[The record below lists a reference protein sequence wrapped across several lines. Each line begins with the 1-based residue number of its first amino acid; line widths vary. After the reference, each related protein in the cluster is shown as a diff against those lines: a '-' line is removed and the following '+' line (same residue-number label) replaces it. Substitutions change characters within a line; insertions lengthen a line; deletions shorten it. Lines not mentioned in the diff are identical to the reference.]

1 MMIQGV
7 RADTGGREGKWV
19 GLIIVFILSFATV
32 AIPFHQAES
41 HVKAVLDHQILVTDV
56 EQENLAMLSELR
68 LAHEE
73 IRDLRMDLD
82 GEWPSVVSLKDEWVA
97 PFVEDQSWKRKGSH
111 NWLLDERG
119 YYFSTPS
126 EYATP
131 SEQATSSEDTV
142 PSEYATPSEQ
152 ATSSEDTV
160 PSEYAASSDHGFA
173 DSFILN
179 ANSVSPEIWIF
190 FGGVA
195 KQPATFD
202 QHTLESS
209 GWKMVVNESEVE
221 QYHAS
226 SH

>member
-1 MMIQGV
+1 MIQGV

-19 GLIIVFILSFATV
+19 GLIIVFILSFSTV

-41 HVKAVLDHQILVTDV
+41 HIKTVLDHQILVTDV

-73 IRDLRMDLD
+73 IRDLRMDSD
-82 GEWPSVVSLKDEWVA
+82 GEWPSVTSLKDEWVA

-111 NWLLDERG
+111 TWLLDERG

-126 EYATP
+126 EYAA
-131 SEQATSSEDTV
+131 Q
-142 PSEYATPSEQ
+142 
-152 ATSSEDTV
+152 
-160 PSEYAASSDHGFA
+160 SDHGFA

-195 KQPATFD
+195 IQPTTFD
-202 QHTLESS
+202 QHTLEST
-209 GWKMVVNESEVE
+209 GWKMVVNESEIE
-221 QYHAS
+221 QHHESDA
-226 SH
+226 H

>member
-142 PSEYATPSEQ
+142 PSEYA
-152 ATSSEDTV
+152 
-160 PSEYAASSDHGFA
+160 ASSDHGFA

-221 QYHAS
+221 QHHAS

>member
-1 MMIQGV
+1 MIQGV

-19 GLIIVFILSFATV
+19 GLIIVFILSFATI

-41 HVKAVLDHQILVTDV
+41 HTKAVLDHQILVTDV

-73 IRDLRMDLD
+73 IRDLRMDSD

-97 PFVEDQSWKRKGSH
+97 PFVEDQSWKRKGFH
-111 NWLLDERG
+111 TWLLDTRG

-131 SEQATSSEDTV
+131 SEQAAS
-142 PSEYATPSEQ
+142 
-152 ATSSEDTV
+152 
-160 PSEYAASSDHGFA
+160 SEYAAQSEHGFA

-195 KQPATFD
+195 SQPTNFD
-202 QHTLESS
+202 ENTLESS

-221 QYHAS
+221 LHDAS

>member
-41 HVKAVLDHQILVTDV
+41 HIKAVLDHQILVTDV

-73 IRDLRMDLD
+73 IRDLHMDSD
-82 GEWPSVVSLKDEWVA
+82 GEWPSVASLKDEWVA

-111 NWLLDERG
+111 TWLLDERG

-126 EYATP
+126 EDTAP
-131 SEQATSSEDTV
+131 SEQATPTE
-142 PSEYATPSEQ
+142 
-152 ATSSEDTV
+152 
-160 PSEYAASSDHGFA
+160 HGFA

-179 ANSVSPEIWIF
+179 ANSVSPEIWIYL
-190 FGGVA
+190 GGVA
-195 KQPATFD
+195 SQPTNFD
-202 QHTLESS
+202 ENTLESA
-209 GWKMVVNESEVE
+209 GWKMVVNESEIE
-221 QYHAS
+221 QHHEIDA
-226 SH
+226 H

>member
-73 IRDLRMDLD
+73 IRDLRMDSD
-82 GEWPSVVSLKDEWVA
+82 GEWPSVMSLKDEWVA

-111 NWLLDERG
+111 TWLLDERG

-126 EYATP
+126 EH
-131 SEQATSSEDTV
+131 ATSSE
-142 PSEYATPSEQ
+142 
-152 ATSSEDTV
+152 
-160 PSEYAASSDHGFA
+160 YAAQSEHGFA

-179 ANSVSPEIWIF
+179 ANSVSPEIWIYL
-190 FGGVA
+190 GGVA
-195 KQPATFD
+195 KQPTRFD
-202 QHTLESS
+202 ENTLESA
-209 GWKMVVNESEVE
+209 GWKLVVNESEVAD
-221 QYHAS
+221 QHDAS

>member
-1 MMIQGV
+1 MMIQSV

-19 GLIIVFILSFATV
+19 GLIIVFILCFATI

-73 IRDLRMDLD
+73 IRDLRMDSD
-82 GEWPSVVSLKDEWVA
+82 GEWPSVMSLKDEWVA

-111 NWLLDERG
+111 TWLLDERG

-126 EYATP
+126 EYATS
-131 SEQATSSEDTV
+131 SEQATPT
-142 PSEYATPSEQ
+142 
-152 ATSSEDTV
+152 
-160 PSEYAASSDHGFA
+160 DHGSA

-179 ANSVSPEIWIF
+179 ANSVSPEIWIY

-195 KQPATFD
+195 ERPGTFE
-202 QHTLESS
+202 QHTLESA

-221 QYHAS
+221 QHDAS

>member
-1 MMIQGV
+1 MIQGV

-73 IRDLRMDLD
+73 IRDLRMDSD
-82 GEWPSVVSLKDEWVA
+82 GEWPSVMSLKDEWVA

-111 NWLLDERG
+111 TWLLDKRG

-131 SEQATSSEDTV
+131 SEHS
-142 PSEYATPSEQ
+142 TP
-152 ATSSEDTV
+152 T
-160 PSEYAASSDHGFA
+160 YHGSA

-179 ANSVSPEIWIF
+179 ANSVSPEVWIF

-195 KQPATFD
+195 TQPASFD
-202 QHTLESS
+202 QHTLEST
-209 GWKMVVNESEVE
+209 GWKMVVNESEIE
-221 QYHAS
+221 QH
-226 SH
+226 HENDDH

>member
-1 MMIQGV
+1 MIQGV

-19 GLIIVFILSFATV
+19 GLIIVFILSFATI

-41 HVKAVLDHQILVTDV
+41 HIEAVLEHQILVTDV

-73 IRDLRMDLD
+73 IRDLRMDSD

-111 NWLLDERG
+111 TWLLDEHG

-126 EYATP
+126 EYAT
-131 SEQATSSEDTV
+131 S
-142 PSEYATPSEQ
+142 
-152 ATSSEDTV
+152 
-160 PSEYAASSDHGFA
+160 SEYAAQSEHGFA

-179 ANSVSPEIWIF
+179 ANSNSPEIWIYL
-190 FGGVA
+190 GGVA
-195 KQPATFD
+195 SQPTNFD
-202 QHTLESS
+202 ENTLESA

-221 QYHAS
+221 QHDAS

>member
-32 AIPFHQAES
+32 AIPFHQTES
-41 HVKAVLDHQILVTDV
+41 HVEAIFDHQILVTDV

-73 IRDLRMDLD
+73 IRDLRMDSD
-82 GEWPSVVSLKDEWVA
+82 GEWPSVMSLKDEWVA

-111 NWLLDERG
+111 TWLLDKRG

-126 EYATP
+126 EHAA
-131 SEQATSSEDTV
+131 S
-142 PSEYATPSEQ
+142 
-152 ATSSEDTV
+152 
-160 PSEYAASSDHGFA
+160 SEYAAQSNHGFA

-179 ANSVSPEIWIF
+179 ANSVSPEIWIYL
-190 FGGVA
+190 GGVA
-195 KQPATFD
+195 EQPGIFD
-202 QHTLESS
+202 QPTLESA

-221 QYHAS
+221 QHDAS

>member
-32 AIPFHQAES
+32 AIPFHQAEL
-41 HVKAVLDHQILVTDV
+41 HIEAVLDHQILVTDV

-73 IRDLRMDLD
+73 IRDLRMDSD

-111 NWLLDERG
+111 AWLLDERG

-126 EYATP
+126 E
-131 SEQATSSEDTV
+131 QATSSEDTAQ
-142 PSEYATPSEQ
+142 SE
-152 ATSSEDTV
+152 
-160 PSEYAASSDHGFA
+160 HGFA

-179 ANSVSPEIWIF
+179 ANSVSPEIWIY

-195 KQPATFD
+195 EQPGTFD
-202 QHTLESS
+202 QHTLESA
-209 GWKMVVNESEVE
+209 GWKMVVNESEVADQHE
-221 QYHAS
+221 AS

>member
-1 MMIQGV
+1 MIQGV

-73 IRDLRMDLD
+73 IRDLRMDSD
-82 GEWPSVVSLKDEWVA
+82 GEWPSVMSLKDEWVA

-111 NWLLDERG
+111 TWLLDKRG

-131 SEQATSSEDTV
+131 SK
-142 PSEYATPSEQ
+142 
-152 ATSSEDTV
+152 
-160 PSEYAASSDHGFA
+160 YAAQSEHGFA

-179 ANSVSPEIWIF
+179 ANSVSPEIWIY

-195 KQPATFD
+195 EQPGTFE
-202 QHTLESS
+202 QHTLESA

-221 QYHAS
+221 QHDAS

>member
-1 MMIQGV
+1 MIQGV

-41 HVKAVLDHQILVTDV
+41 HIKAVLDHQILVTDV

-73 IRDLRMDLD
+73 IRDLRMDSD
-82 GEWPSVVSLKDEWVA
+82 GEWPSVASLKDEWVA

-111 NWLLDERG
+111 TWLLDERG

-126 EYATP
+126 EQATP
-131 SEQATSSEDTV
+131 TE
-142 PSEYATPSEQ
+142 
-152 ATSSEDTV
+152 
-160 PSEYAASSDHGFA
+160 HGFA

-179 ANSVSPEIWIF
+179 ANSVSPEIWIYL
-190 FGGVA
+190 GGA
-195 KQPATFD
+195 ASQPTNFD
-202 QHTLESS
+202 ENTLESA
-209 GWKMVVNESEVE
+209 GWKMVVNESEIE
-221 QYHAS
+221 QHDAS

>member
-7 RADTGGREGKWV
+7 RADTGSREGKWV
-19 GLIIVFILSFATV
+19 GLIIVFILSFATI

-41 HVKAVLDHQILVTDV
+41 HIEAVLDHQILVTDV

-73 IRDLRMDLD
+73 IRDLRMDSD
-82 GEWPSVVSLKDEWVA
+82 GEWPSVASLKDEWVA

-111 NWLLDERG
+111 TWLLDERG

-126 EYATP
+126 EH
-131 SEQATSSEDTV
+131 
-142 PSEYATPSEQ
+142 
-152 ATSSEDTV
+152 
-160 PSEYAASSDHGFA
+160 AAQSDHGFA

-195 KQPATFD
+195 SQPTNFD
-202 QHTLESS
+202 ENTLESA

-221 QYHAS
+221 QHDAS

>member
-1 MMIQGV
+1 MMIQSV

-19 GLIIVFILSFATV
+19 GLIIVFILCFATV

-73 IRDLRMDLD
+73 IRDLRMDSD
-82 GEWPSVVSLKDEWVA
+82 GEWPSVASLKDEWVA

-111 NWLLDERG
+111 AWVLDERG
-119 YYFSTPS
+119 YYFSTPN
-126 EYATP
+126 EL
-131 SEQATSSEDTV
+131 
-142 PSEYATPSEQ
+142 
-152 ATSSEDTV
+152 
-160 PSEYAASSDHGFA
+160 GFA

-190 FGGVA
+190 FGGIA
-195 KQPATFD
+195 KQPSAFD
-202 QHTLESS
+202 EHTLESE

-221 QYHAS
+221 QHHAS
-226 SH
+226 DAH

>member
-41 HVKAVLDHQILVTDV
+41 HIEAVLDHQILVTDV

-73 IRDLRMDLD
+73 IRDLRMDSD
-82 GEWPSVVSLKDEWVA
+82 GEWPSVASLKDEWVA

-111 NWLLDERG
+111 TWLLDERG

-131 SEQATSSEDTV
+131 SEQATPTE
-142 PSEYATPSEQ
+142 
-152 ATSSEDTV
+152 
-160 PSEYAASSDHGFA
+160 HGFA

-195 KQPATFD
+195 SQPTNFD
-202 QHTLESS
+202 ENTLESA

-221 QYHAS
+221 LHDAS

>member
-19 GLIIVFILSFATV
+19 GLIIVFILSFATI

-41 HVKAVLDHQILVTDV
+41 HVKAVLDHQILVADV

-73 IRDLRMDLD
+73 IRDLRMDSD

-111 NWLLDERG
+111 TWLLDERG

-131 SEQATSSEDTV
+131 SEQATSSENT
-142 PSEYATPSEQ
+142 AQ
-152 ATSSEDTV
+152 
-160 PSEYAASSDHGFA
+160 SDHSFA

-195 KQPATFD
+195 SQPANFKEN
-202 QHTLESS
+202 TLESA

-221 QYHAS
+221 QHDAS

>member
-1 MMIQGV
+1 MIQGV

-32 AIPFHQAES
+32 TIPFHQAES
-41 HVKAVLDHQILVTDV
+41 HMKAILEHQILVTDV

-73 IRDLRMDLD
+73 IRDLRMDSD
-82 GEWPSVVSLKDEWVA
+82 GEWPSVTSLKDEWVA

-111 NWLLDERG
+111 TWLLDERG
-119 YYFSTPS
+119 YYFS
-126 EYATP
+126 AP
-131 SEQATSSEDTV
+131 SEQATSSE
-142 PSEYATPSEQ
+142 
-152 ATSSEDTV
+152 
-160 PSEYAASSDHGFA
+160 YAAQSDHGFA

-190 FGGVA
+190 FDGVA

-202 QHTLESS
+202 QHTLEST
-209 GWKMVVNESEVE
+209 GWKLVVNESEVADQHE
-221 QYHAS
+221 AS

>member
-1 MMIQGV
+1 MMIQSV

-19 GLIIVFILSFATV
+19 GLIIIFILCFATV
-32 AIPFHQAES
+32 AIPFNQAES
-41 HVKAVLDHQILVTDV
+41 HIEVTLDHQVLVTDV

-111 NWLLDERG
+111 TWLLDERG

-131 SEQATSSEDTV
+131 SEQATPNT
-142 PSEYATPSEQ
+142 
-152 ATSSEDTV
+152 
-160 PSEYAASSDHGFA
+160 HGFA
-173 DSFILN
+173 DSFVLN

-195 KQPATFD
+195 SQPTQFD
-202 QHTLESS
+202 ENTLESA
-209 GWKMVVNESEVE
+209 GWKLVVNESEVADQHE
-221 QYHAS
+221 AS

>member
-1 MMIQGV
+1 MIQGV

-73 IRDLRMDLD
+73 IRDLRMDSD
-82 GEWPSVVSLKDEWVA
+82 GEWPSVMSLKDEWVA

-111 NWLLDERG
+111 TWLLDERG

-126 EYATP
+126 EYETP
-131 SEQATSSEDTV
+131 SEQA
-142 PSEYATPSEQ
+142 AQ
-152 ATSSEDTV
+152 
-160 PSEYAASSDHGFA
+160 SDHGFA

-202 QHTLESS
+202 QHTLEST
-209 GWKMVVNESEVE
+209 GWKLVVNESEVAD
-221 QYHAS
+221 QHDAS

>member
-19 GLIIVFILSFATV
+19 GLIILFILSFSTV

-56 EQENLAMLSELR
+56 EQENLTMLSELR

-73 IRDLRMDLD
+73 IRDLRMDSD
-82 GEWPSVVSLKDEWVA
+82 GEWPSVASLKDEWVA

-111 NWLLDERG
+111 AWVLDERG
-119 YYFSTPS
+119 YYFSS
-126 EYATP
+126 P
-131 SEQATSSEDTV
+131 SEQATSSE
-142 PSEYATPSEQ
+142 YAEK
-152 ATSSEDTV
+152 
-160 PSEYAASSDHGFA
+160 SDHGFA

-190 FGGVA
+190 LGGIA

-202 QHTLESS
+202 QHTLEST
-209 GWKMVVNESEVE
+209 GWKMVVNESEIE
-221 QYHAS
+221 QHHESDA
-226 SH
+226 H

>member
-1 MMIQGV
+1 MMIQSV

-19 GLIIVFILSFATV
+19 GLIIVFILCFATV

-73 IRDLRMDLD
+73 IRDLRMDSD
-82 GEWPSVVSLKDEWVA
+82 GEWPSVASLKDEWVA

-111 NWLLDERG
+111 AWVLDGRG

-126 EYATP
+126 EQATP
-131 SEQATSSEDTV
+131 T
-142 PSEYATPSEQ
+142 
-152 ATSSEDTV
+152 
-160 PSEYAASSDHGFA
+160 DHGFA

-190 FGGVA
+190 LGGVA

-202 QHTLESS
+202 QHTLEST
-209 GWKMVVNESEVE
+209 GWKMVVNESEIE
-221 QYHAS
+221 QHHESDA
-226 SH
+226 H

>member
-73 IRDLRMDLD
+73 IRDLRMDSD
-82 GEWPSVVSLKDEWVA
+82 GEWPSVMSLKDEWVA

-111 NWLLDERG
+111 TWLLDKRG

-131 SEQATSSEDTV
+131 SEHS
-142 PSEYATPSEQ
+142 TP
-152 ATSSEDTV
+152 T
-160 PSEYAASSDHGFA
+160 DHGSA

-179 ANSVSPEIWIF
+179 ANSVSPEVWIF

-195 KQPATFD
+195 TQPASFD
-202 QHTLESS
+202 QHTLEST
-209 GWKMVVNESEVE
+209 GWKMVVNESEIE
-221 QYHAS
+221 QHHENDA
-226 SH
+226 H

>member
-1 MMIQGV
+1 MIQGV

-73 IRDLRMDLD
+73 IRDLRMDSD
-82 GEWPSVVSLKDEWVA
+82 GEWPSVMSLKDEWVA

-111 NWLLDERG
+111 TWLLDERG

-126 EYATP
+126 EYATS
-131 SEQATSSEDTV
+131 SEQATPT
-142 PSEYATPSEQ
+142 
-152 ATSSEDTV
+152 
-160 PSEYAASSDHGFA
+160 DHGSA

-179 ANSVSPEIWIF
+179 ANSVSPEIWIY

-195 KQPATFD
+195 EQPGTFE
-202 QHTLESS
+202 QHTLESA
-209 GWKMVVNESEVE
+209 GWKMVVNESEFE
-221 QYHAS
+221 QHDAS

>member
-41 HVKAVLDHQILVTDV
+41 HIKAVLDHQILVTDV

-73 IRDLRMDLD
+73 IRDLHMDSD
-82 GEWPSVVSLKDEWVA
+82 GEWPSVASLKEEWVA

-111 NWLLDERG
+111 TWLLDARG
-119 YYFSTPS
+119 YYFS
-126 EYATP
+126 AP
-131 SEQATSSEDTV
+131 SEQATPTE
-142 PSEYATPSEQ
+142 
-152 ATSSEDTV
+152 
-160 PSEYAASSDHGFA
+160 HGFA

-179 ANSVSPEIWIF
+179 ANSVSPEIWIYL
-190 FGGVA
+190 GGVA
-195 KQPATFD
+195 SQPTNFD
-202 QHTLESS
+202 ENALESA

-221 QYHAS
+221 QHDAS

>member
-19 GLIIVFILSFATV
+19 GLIIVFILSFAMI

-41 HVKAVLDHQILVTDV
+41 HIEAVLDHQILVTDV

-73 IRDLRMDLD
+73 IRDLRMDSD
-82 GEWPSVVSLKDEWVA
+82 GEWPSVASLKDEWVT

-111 NWLLDERG
+111 TWLLDARG

-126 EYATP
+126 E
-131 SEQATSSEDTV
+131 QATSSE
-142 PSEYATPSEQ
+142 
-152 ATSSEDTV
+152 
-160 PSEYAASSDHGFA
+160 YAAQSEHGFA

-179 ANSVSPEIWIF
+179 ANSVSPEIWIYL
-190 FGGVA
+190 GGVA
-195 KQPATFD
+195 SQPTNFD
-202 QHTLESS
+202 ENTLESA

-221 QYHAS
+221 LYDAS

>member
-19 GLIIVFILSFATV
+19 GLVIVFILSFATV

-73 IRDLRMDLD
+73 IRDLRMDSD
-82 GEWPSVVSLKDEWVA
+82 GEWPSVSSLKDEWVA

-111 NWLLDERG
+111 TWLLDERG

-126 EYATP
+126 EH
-131 SEQATSSEDTV
+131 
-142 PSEYATPSEQ
+142 
-152 ATSSEDTV
+152 
-160 PSEYAASSDHGFA
+160 AAQSDHGFA

-195 KQPATFD
+195 SQPTNFD
-202 QHTLESS
+202 ENTLESA

-221 QYHAS
+221 QHDAS

>member
-19 GLIIVFILSFATV
+19 GLIIAFILSFATV

-41 HVKAVLDHQILVTDV
+41 HIKAVLDHQILVTDV

-73 IRDLRMDLD
+73 IRDLHMDSD
-82 GEWPSVVSLKDEWVA
+82 GEWPSVASLKDEWVA

-111 NWLLDERG
+111 TWLLDERG

-126 EYATP
+126 EDTAP
-131 SEQATSSEDTV
+131 SEQATPTE
-142 PSEYATPSEQ
+142 
-152 ATSSEDTV
+152 
-160 PSEYAASSDHGFA
+160 HGFA

-195 KQPATFD
+195 SQPTNFD
-202 QHTLESS
+202 ENTLESA
-209 GWKMVVNESEVE
+209 GWKVVVNESEVE
-221 QYHAS
+221 QHDAS

>member
-1 MMIQGV
+1 MIQGV

-19 GLIIVFILSFATV
+19 GLIIVFILSFASV

-41 HVKAVLDHQILVTDV
+41 HIEAVLDHQILVTDV

-73 IRDLRMDLD
+73 IRDLRMDSY
-82 GEWPSVVSLKDEWVA
+82 GEWPSVASLKDEWVA

-111 NWLLDERG
+111 IWLLDERG

-126 EYATP
+126 E
-131 SEQATSSEDTV
+131 QATSSEYV
-142 PSEYATPSEQ
+142 AQ
-152 ATSSEDTV
+152 
-160 PSEYAASSDHGFA
+160 SDHGFA

-195 KQPATFD
+195 SQPTNFD
-202 QHTLESS
+202 ENTLESA

-221 QYHAS
+221 QHDAS

>member
-19 GLIIVFILSFATV
+19 GLIIVFILCFATV

-41 HVKAVLDHQILVTDV
+41 HVKSVLDHQTLVTDV

-73 IRDLRMDLD
+73 IRDLRMDSD
-82 GEWPSVVSLKDEWVA
+82 GEWPSVVSLRDEWVA

-111 NWLLDERG
+111 AWLLDERG

-126 EYATP
+126 EYAAQ
-131 SEQATSSEDTV
+131 SE
-142 PSEYATPSEQ
+142 
-152 ATSSEDTV
+152 
-160 PSEYAASSDHGFA
+160 HGFA

-195 KQPATFD
+195 SQPTNFD
-202 QHTLESS
+202 ENTLESA
-209 GWKMVVNESEVE
+209 GWKMVVNESDVE
-221 QYHAS
+221 QHDAS

>member
-32 AIPFHQAES
+32 AIPFHQAEI

-73 IRDLRMDLD
+73 IRDLRMDSD
-82 GEWPSVVSLKDEWVA
+82 GEWPSVSSLKYEWVA

-111 NWLLDERG
+111 TWLLDEHG
-119 YYFSTPS
+119 YYFS
-126 EYATP
+126 TP
-131 SEQATSSEDTV
+131 SEQATSSE
-142 PSEYATPSEQ
+142 
-152 ATSSEDTV
+152 
-160 PSEYAASSDHGFA
+160 YAAQSEHGFA

-195 KQPATFD
+195 SQPTNFD
-202 QHTLESS
+202 ENTLESA

-221 QYHAS
+221 QHDAS

>member
-1 MMIQGV
+1 MIQGV

-32 AIPFHQAES
+32 TIPFHQAES
-41 HVKAVLDHQILVTDV
+41 HMKAVLEHQILVTDV

-73 IRDLRMDLD
+73 IRDLRMDSD
-82 GEWPSVVSLKDEWVA
+82 GEWPSVASLKDEWVA

-111 NWLLDERG
+111 AWVLDERG
-119 YYFSTPS
+119 YYFS
-126 EYATP
+126 AP
-131 SEQATSSEDTV
+131 SEQATSSE
-142 PSEYATPSEQ
+142 
-152 ATSSEDTV
+152 
-160 PSEYAASSDHGFA
+160 YAAQSEHGFA

-190 FGGVA
+190 FGGVV

-202 QHTLESS
+202 QHTLESA
-209 GWKMVVNESEVE
+209 GWKMVVNESEIE
-221 QYHAS
+221 QHHKDA
-226 SH
+226 H

>member
-1 MMIQGV
+1 MMIQSV

-19 GLIIVFILSFATV
+19 GLIIVFILCFATV

-73 IRDLRMDLD
+73 IRDLRMDSV
-82 GEWPSVVSLKDEWVA
+82 GEWPSVASLKDEWVA

-111 NWLLDERG
+111 AWVLDERG

-126 EYATP
+126 E
-131 SEQATSSEDTV
+131 QATSSE
-142 PSEYATPSEQ
+142 
-152 ATSSEDTV
+152 
-160 PSEYAASSDHGFA
+160 YAAQSDHGFA

-190 FGGVA
+190 LGGVA

-202 QHTLESS
+202 QHTLEST
-209 GWKMVVNESEVE
+209 GWKMVVNESEIE
-221 QYHAS
+221 QHHESDA
-226 SH
+226 H

>member
-1 MMIQGV
+1 MMIQSV

-19 GLIIVFILSFATV
+19 GLIIVFILCFATV

-73 IRDLRMDLD
+73 IRDLRMDSD
-82 GEWPSVVSLKDEWVA
+82 GEWPSVASLKDEWVA

-111 NWLLDERG
+111 DWLLDERG

-126 EYATP
+126 EYSTP
-131 SEQATSSEDTV
+131 SDQAKPT
-142 PSEYATPSEQ
+142 
-152 ATSSEDTV
+152 
-160 PSEYAASSDHGFA
+160 DHGSA

-190 FGGVA
+190 LGSVA

-202 QHTLESS
+202 QNTLEST
-209 GWKMVVNESEVE
+209 GWKMVVNESEIE
-221 QYHAS
+221 QHHESDA
-226 SH
+226 H

>member
-19 GLIIVFILSFATV
+19 GLIIVFILSFASV

-41 HVKAVLDHQILVTDV
+41 HIEAVLEHQILVTDV

-73 IRDLRMDLD
+73 IRDLRMDSD
-82 GEWPSVVSLKDEWVA
+82 GEWPSVASLKDEWVA

-111 NWLLDERG
+111 TWLLDERG

-131 SEQATSSEDTV
+131 SEQATPT
-142 PSEYATPSEQ
+142 
-152 ATSSEDTV
+152 
-160 PSEYAASSDHGFA
+160 DHGFA

-195 KQPATFD
+195 SQPTSFD
-202 QHTLESS
+202 ENTLESS

-221 QYHAS
+221 QHDAS

>member
-1 MMIQGV
+1 MMIQSV

-19 GLIIVFILSFATV
+19 GLIIVFILCFATV

-73 IRDLRMDLD
+73 IRDLRMDSV
-82 GEWPSVVSLKDEWVA
+82 GEWPSVMSLKDEWVA
-97 PFVEDQSWKRKGSH
+97 PFVEGQSWKRKGSH
-111 NWLLDERG
+111 TWLLGARG

-126 EYATP
+126 EQATP
-131 SEQATSSEDTV
+131 A
-142 PSEYATPSEQ
+142 
-152 ATSSEDTV
+152 
-160 PSEYAASSDHGFA
+160 DHGFA

-179 ANSVSPEIWIF
+179 ANSVSPEIWIYL
-190 FGGVA
+190 GGVA
-195 KQPATFD
+195 SQPTNFD
-202 QHTLESS
+202 ENTLESE

-221 QYHAS
+221 QHHAS
-226 SH
+226 DAH

>member
-1 MMIQGV
+1 MMIKGV
-7 RADTGGREGKWV
+7 RADTGGREGKWI

-73 IRDLRMDLD
+73 IRDLRMDSE
-82 GEWPSVVSLKDEWVA
+82 GEWPSVASLKDEWVA

-111 NWLLDERG
+111 AWVLDERG

-131 SEQATSSEDTV
+131 SEHS
-142 PSEYATPSEQ
+142 TP
-152 ATSSEDTV
+152 T
-160 PSEYAASSDHGFA
+160 DHGFA

-221 QYHAS
+221 QHHAS

>member
-32 AIPFHQAES
+32 AIPFHQAET

-73 IRDLRMDLD
+73 IRDLRMGSD
-82 GEWPSVVSLKDEWVA
+82 GEWPSVASLKDEWVA

-111 NWLLDERG
+111 AWVLDERG

-126 EYATP
+126 EQATP
-131 SEQATSSEDTV
+131 T
-142 PSEYATPSEQ
+142 
-152 ATSSEDTV
+152 
-160 PSEYAASSDHGFA
+160 DHGFA

-190 FGGVA
+190 LGGVA

-202 QHTLESS
+202 QHTLEST
-209 GWKMVVNESEVE
+209 GWKMVVNESEIE
-221 QYHAS
+221 QHHESDA
-226 SH
+226 H

>member
-1 MMIQGV
+1 MIQGV

-19 GLIIVFILSFATV
+19 GLIIVFILSFATI

-41 HVKAVLDHQILVTDV
+41 HVKAILDHQILVTDV

-73 IRDLRMDLD
+73 IRDLRMDSD

-111 NWLLDERG
+111 AWLLDERG

-131 SEQATSSEDTV
+131 SEDT
-142 PSEYATPSEQ
+142 APSEQ
-152 ATSSEDTV
+152 ATPT
-160 PSEYAASSDHGFA
+160 DHGFA

-179 ANSVSPEIWIF
+179 ANSVSPEIWVF

-195 KQPATFD
+195 SQPTNFD
-202 QHTLESS
+202 ENTLESA
-209 GWKMVVNESEVE
+209 GWKMVVNESEVK
-221 QYHAS
+221 QHDAS